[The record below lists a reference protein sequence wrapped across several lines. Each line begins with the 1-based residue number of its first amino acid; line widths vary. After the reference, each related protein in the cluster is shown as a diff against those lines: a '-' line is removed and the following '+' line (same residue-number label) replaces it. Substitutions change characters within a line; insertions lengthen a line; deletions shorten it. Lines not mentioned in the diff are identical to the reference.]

1 MSPDNPYRPF
11 LVQIAD
17 TTNRLEELKRQNAQ
31 GRLFQP
37 ADLQGVLDQARATVG
52 QLAAFLGIDQPDLS
66 DQAVDQAGLE
76 VYDQAMEACM
86 AITRLSLD
94 MARLHGPSY
103 LVGHI

>member
-1 MSPDNPYRPF
+1 MTLDNPYRPF
-11 LVQIAD
+11 LDQIAL
-17 TTNRLEELKRQNAQ
+17 TTSQLEQLKRQNAQ
-31 GRLFQP
+31 GRIFQP
-37 ADLQGVLDQARATVG
+37 ADLQAVLHQARATVG

-66 DQAVDQAGLE
+66 DQAVDQAGLA